1 MSTDSKKKK
10 EKREKLEGLIA
21 KRRAEEANEED
32 NDKLYFYSCFNCFK
46 VKPFFSKRLYELLSE
61 LCHVKLFNILKYF

>member
-21 KRRAEEANEED
+21 KRRAEGANEED
-32 NDKLYFYSCFNCFK
+32 NDKLYFYSCFNYFK
-46 VKPFFSKRLYELLSE
+46 VKPFFFKTTIWVTIRVMSRKIIQYS
-61 LCHVKLFNILKYF
+61 